1 MTGSAAKGA
10 ESTGMQVVPDLDKRL
25 AKFRPGPATM
35 MIHLALSDLPD
46 WHAGAELRRFAYVH
60 LAPSMGALAK
70 AKREGKA
77 RHIGVAN
84 FNIAMVEEAMRLC
97 PEPLAV
103 LLTIVLTFF
112 GAAACYRLRL
122 HMNVSFF
129 ADMLPPPLRARMGLG
144 RTFQV
149 PRPLGGLTVFE
160 NALVGSMR
168 AAGLSGRHAYGAAY
182 EALDVTGM
190 AGQANTTAGSLRLLD
205 RKRLE
210 LARALAMRPRV
221 LLLDEIAGGLSDPE
235 TEALIGTIRAV
246 NEGGTAIVWVE
257 HVLRVLTAVVT
268 RLVCLAG
275 GQVIADGAPSDVL
288 ASDAVRT
295 AFLGGG
301 VL

>member
-1 MTGSAAKGA
+1 VSPPALEVTDVAKSYGSLSVLRSVSLTVAPGEAVGIVGPNGA
-10 ESTGMQVVPDLDKRL
+10 GKTTLLD
-25 AKFRPGPATM
+25 
-35 MIHLALSDLPD
+35 
-46 WHAGAELRRFAYVH
+46 
-60 LAPSMGALAK
+60 
-70 AKREGKA
+70 
-77 RHIGVAN
+77 
-84 FNIAMVEEAMRLC
+84 
-97 PEPLAV
+97 
-103 LLTIVLTFF
+103 LLTGTGRCDTGRVVLQGRDVT
-112 GAAACYRLRL
+112 RL
-122 HMNVSFF
+122 
-129 ADMLPPPLRARMGLG
+129 GLG

-149 PRPLGGLTVFE
+149 PRPLGDLTVFE
-160 NALVGSMR
+160 NALVGAMR
-168 AAGLSGRHAYGAAY
+168 AGGLRGRHAYGAAY
-182 EALDVTGM
+182 EALALTGM
-190 AGQANTTAGSLRLLD
+190 AGHANTRAGSLRLLD

-246 NEGGTAIVWVE
+246 NAAGTAIIWVE
-257 HVLRVLTAVVT
+257 HVLRVLTAAVT

>member
-1 MTGSAAKGA
+1 MSVPALEVTDVAKSYGS
-10 ESTGMQVVPDLDKRL
+10 
-25 AKFRPGPATM
+25 
-35 MIHLALSDLPD
+35 LSVL
-46 WHAGAELRRFAYVH
+46 GSV
-60 LAPSMGALAK
+60 S
-70 AKREGKA
+70 
-77 RHIGVAN
+77 
-84 FNIAMVEEAMRLC
+84 
-97 PEPLAV
+97 LAV
-103 LLTIVLTFF
+103 APGEAVGVVGPNGAGKTTLLDLLTGTGRCDAGRVVLHGRDVT
-112 GAAACYRLRL
+112 RLT
-122 HMNVSFF
+122 
-129 ADMLPPPLRARMGLG
+129 PPLRARMGLG

-160 NALVGSMR
+160 NALVGSTR
-168 AAGLSGRHAYGAAY
+168 AAGLRGRHAYGAAY
-182 EALDVTGM
+182 EALAVTGM
-190 AGQANTTAGSLRLLD
+190 AGQANTPAGSLRLLD

-275 GQVIADGAPSDVL
+275 GQVIADGAPADVL

>member
-1 MTGSAAKGA
+1 MSVPALEVTDVAKSYGS
-10 ESTGMQVVPDLDKRL
+10 
-25 AKFRPGPATM
+25 
-35 MIHLALSDLPD
+35 LSVL
-46 WHAGAELRRFAYVH
+46 GSV
-60 LAPSMGALAK
+60 S
-70 AKREGKA
+70 
-77 RHIGVAN
+77 
-84 FNIAMVEEAMRLC
+84 
-97 PEPLAV
+97 LAV
-103 LLTIVLTFF
+103 APGEAVGVVGPNGAGKTTLLDLLTGTGRCDAGRVVLHGRDVT
-112 GAAACYRLRL
+112 R
-122 HMNVSFF
+122 
-129 ADMLPPPLRARMGLG
+129 LPPPLRARMGLV

-168 AAGLSGRHAYGAAY
+168 AAGLRGRHAYGAAY
-182 EALDVTGM
+182 EALAVTGM

>member
-1 MTGSAAKGA
+1 MSPPALEIADVAKSYGS
-10 ESTGMQVVPDLDKRL
+10 
-25 AKFRPGPATM
+25 
-35 MIHLALSDLPD
+35 LSV
-46 WHAGAELRRFAYVH
+46 LRSV
-60 LAPSMGALAK
+60 S
-70 AKREGKA
+70 
-77 RHIGVAN
+77 
-84 FNIAMVEEAMRLC
+84 
-97 PEPLAV
+97 LAV
-103 LLTIVLTFF
+103 AAGEAVGVVGPNGAGKTTLLDLLTGTGRCDAGRVLLQGRDVT
-112 GAAACYRLRL
+112 R
-122 HMNVSFF
+122 
-129 ADMLPPPLRARMGLG
+129 LPPPTRARMGLG

-168 AAGLSGRHAYGAAY
+168 AAGLRGRHAYGAAY
-182 EALDVTGM
+182 EALAVTGM

-235 TEALIGTIRAV
+235 TEALIATIRAV

-275 GQVIADGAPSDVL
+275 GQVIADGPPSDVL
-288 ASDAVRT
+288 ASDAVKA

>member
-1 MTGSAAKGA
+1 MSVPALEVTDVAKSYGS
-10 ESTGMQVVPDLDKRL
+10 
-25 AKFRPGPATM
+25 
-35 MIHLALSDLPD
+35 LSVL
-46 WHAGAELRRFAYVH
+46 GSV
-60 LAPSMGALAK
+60 S
-70 AKREGKA
+70 
-77 RHIGVAN
+77 
-84 FNIAMVEEAMRLC
+84 
-97 PEPLAV
+97 LAV
-103 LLTIVLTFF
+103 APGEAVGVVGPNGAGKTTLLDLLTGTGRCDAGRVVLHGRDVT
-112 GAAACYRLRL
+112 R
-122 HMNVSFF
+122 
-129 ADMLPPPLRARMGLG
+129 LPPPLRARMGLG

-168 AAGLSGRHAYGAAY
+168 AAGLRGRHAYGAAY
-182 EALDVTGM
+182 EALAVTGM

-268 RLVCLAG
+268 RLVCLAD

>member
-1 MTGSAAKGA
+1 MSVPALEVADVAKSYGS
-10 ESTGMQVVPDLDKRL
+10 
-25 AKFRPGPATM
+25 
-35 MIHLALSDLPD
+35 LSVL
-46 WHAGAELRRFAYVH
+46 GSV
-60 LAPSMGALAK
+60 S
-70 AKREGKA
+70 
-77 RHIGVAN
+77 
-84 FNIAMVEEAMRLC
+84 
-97 PEPLAV
+97 LAV
-103 LLTIVLTFF
+103 AAGEAVGVVGPNGAGKTTLLDLLTGTGRCDAGRVLLQGRDVT
-112 GAAACYRLRL
+112 R
-122 HMNVSFF
+122 
-129 ADMLPPPLRARMGLG
+129 LPPPLRARMGLG

-149 PRPLGGLTVFE
+149 PRPLAGLTVFE

-168 AAGLSGRHAYGAAY
+168 AAGLRGRQAYGTAY
-182 EALDVTGM
+182 EALAVTGM
-190 AGQANTTAGSLRLLD
+190 ADRANTRAGSLRLLD

-210 LARALAMRPRV
+210 LARALAMRPRI

-246 NEGGTAIVWVE
+246 NEAGTAIIWVE

-275 GQVIADGAPSDVL
+275 GQVIADGTPSDVL

>member
-1 MTGSAAKGA
+1 MSPAALEVTDVAKSYGSLRVLSSVSLAIVAGEAVGVVGPNGAGKTTLLDLLTG
-10 ESTGMQVVPDLDKRL
+10 TGRCD
-25 AKFRPGPATM
+25 
-35 MIHLALSDLPD
+35 
-46 WHAGAELRRFAYVH
+46 AGR
-60 LAPSMGALAK
+60 
-70 AKREGKA
+70 
-77 RHIGVAN
+77 
-84 FNIAMVEEAMRLC
+84 
-97 PEPLAV
+97 V
-103 LLTIVLTFF
+103 LLLGRDVT
-112 GAAACYRLRL
+112 R
-122 HMNVSFF
+122 
-129 ADMLPPPLRARMGLG
+129 LPPPVRARMGLG

-149 PRPLGGLTVFE
+149 PRPLAGLTVFE
-160 NALVGSMR
+160 NALVGSTR
-168 AAGLSGRHAYGAAY
+168 AAGLRGRQAYGAAY
-182 EALDVTGM
+182 EALAVTGM
-190 AGQANTTAGSLRLLD
+190 ADQANTRSGSLRLLD

-268 RLVCLAG
+268 RLICLDG
-275 GQVIADGAPSDVL
+275 GQIIADGPPSDVL